1 MKIKKTT
8 YYALCALRMIYLDK
22 EQIVTSNCI
31 AKSEG
36 ISQGVVIK
44 ILRILNKEGI
54 LNVYRGRG
62 SVCGGFSLNKSID
75 EITLLEI
82 VEIMEGV
89 NICENL
95 DKELEEKENRL
106 FLKCSQINEH
116 FRAELSKYTI
126 RELFE
131 L

>member
-1 MKIKKTT
+1 
-8 YYALCALRMIYLDK
+8 MIYLEK
-22 EQIVTSNCI
+22 EQVITSNCI

-44 ILRILNKEGI
+44 ILRMLSKEGI
-54 LNVYRGRG
+54 LNVYRGSG

-75 EITLLEI
+75 EISLLEI

-106 FLKCSQINEH
+106 FLRCSQINEH
-116 FRAELSKYTI
+116 FRIELSKYTI